1 MNEEHL
7 KDQINELIKD
17 EIQDVINDYVDA
29 EEVTK
34 QSGLGF
40 VSSEDEKDLKVSIS
54 QKEIDK
60 IIKDYKKIKKSE
72 KSNFSE
78 IKKLGE
84 ING

>member
-7 KDQINELIKD
+7 RDQINELIKD

-60 IIKDYKKIKKSE
+60 IIKDYKKIKK
-72 KSNFSE
+72 
-78 IKKLGE
+78 LGE
-84 ING
+84 IDG

>member
-7 KDQINELIKD
+7 RDQINELIKD

-60 IIKDYKKIKKSE
+60 IIAPNNLIDA
-72 KSNFSE
+72 
-78 IKKLGE
+78 
-84 ING
+84 